1 MASVVWDYF
10 SKDESKTLASCKK
23 EACKKNI
30 PIKTGN
36 TTGLIH
42 HLKSKHP
49 EDFKLFEK
57 EKEKREKEKAEKRKR
72 NDESDPLTRKQMKQP
87 KFSFTSQ
94 SEAEKITQAKFED
107 SLEKYVANS
116 GVSFQQAA
124 ALTSVM
130 HSVNKKIKVPSSKV
144 LSRRM
149 EEKADSTLKQVHNI
163 MAAVRSNILSVGF
176 TTDLWTSRAGDAYM
190 SLTCSFI
197 DEMWRLH
204 RYTPYV
210 RYFPGSH
217 TGKNIAL
224 ELDAM
229 IEELEFDSPSIIK
242 YSVNDNASNQKKAI
256 RESFY
261 LTEYNCDLHTLQLGI
276 GDTFKGV
283 KNVLGKCKQ
292 IAKFAKQSPQSME
305 QLQYGASED
314 EDLEDDN
321 VTEVSNVE
329 VSPSFKLLRQARLKK
344 EKQGGS
350 TSRLR
355 SEMERYESYSY
366 AHRHC
371 NILY

>member
-57 EKEKREKEKAEKRKR
+57 EKEKREKEKKEKAEKRKR

-107 SLEKYVANS
+107 SLVEYVANS

-163 MAAVRSNILSVGF
+163 MDAVRSNILSVGF
-176 TTDLWTSRAGDAYM
+176 TTDLWTSRAGDAY
-190 SLTCSFI
+190 
-197 DEMWRLH
+197 
-204 RYTPYV
+204 
-210 RYFPGSH
+210 
-217 TGKNIAL
+217 
-224 ELDAM
+224 ELD
-229 IEELEFDSPSIIK
+229 
-242 YSVNDNASNQKKAI
+242 
-256 RESFY
+256 
-261 LTEYNCDLHTLQLGI
+261 
-276 GDTFKGV
+276 
-283 KNVLGKCKQ
+283 
-292 IAKFAKQSPQSME
+292 
-305 QLQYGASED
+305 
-314 EDLEDDN
+314 
-321 VTEVSNVE
+321 
-329 VSPSFKLLRQARLKK
+329 LLI
-344 EKQGGS
+344 
-350 TSRLR
+350 
-355 SEMERYESYSY
+355 Y
-366 AHRHC
+366 
-371 NILY
+371 